1 MTELDWP
8 EILLRLGSAML
19 AGSAIGLN
27 RDLHGK
33 PIGLKTLGIVGLS
46 TATVVL
52 LAVQFAEPGKI
63 TDATSRVIQ
72 GILTG
77 IGFLG
82 AGVIVHESE
91 RFRVRGLTSAACTFL
106 AACLGIACG
115 AGQWKIVL
123 AALAFTF
130 VLLTIG
136 RRLERWLHRMLGGK
150 DERHDVGHDV
160 EQHPP
165 SEPDRRP

>member
-1 MTELDWP
+1 MAPLDWP
-8 EILLRLGSAML
+8 EIVLRLGTATL
-19 AGSAIGLN
+19 AGCAIGLN
-27 RDLHGK
+27 RDLQGK

-63 TDATSRVIQ
+63 SDATSRVIQ

-82 AGVIVHESE
+82 AGVIVHESQHI
-91 RFRVRGLTSAACTFL
+91 RVRGLTSAACTFF

-115 AGQWKIVL
+115 AGEWLIVGTAL
-123 AALAFTF
+123 ALAF
-130 VLLTIG
+130 LILTMG
-136 RRLERWLHRMLGGK
+136 NRTENWLHRALGGEEEPH
-150 DERHDVGHDV
+150 DAETTARRDARER
-160 EQHPP
+160 
-165 SEPDRRP
+165 

>member
-8 EILLRLGSAML
+8 EILLRLGTATL
-19 AGSAIGLN
+19 AGGAIGLN

-46 TATVVL
+46 TASVVL
-52 LAVQFAEPGKI
+52 LALQLAEPARVV
-63 TDATSRVIQ
+63 DAASRVIQ

-82 AGVIVHESE
+82 AGVIVHQSTG
-91 RFRVRGLTSAACTFL
+91 FRVRGLTSAACTFL
-106 AACLGIACG
+106 AACLGIVCG
-115 AGQWKIVL
+115 AGQWKIVVV
-123 AALAFTF
+123 ALALAF

-136 RRLERWLHRMLGGK
+136 RRLERRLHRMLGGK
-150 DERHDVGHDV
+150 EDPQRTDIS
-160 EQHPP
+160 P
-165 SEPDRRP
+165 SSGRRESD

>member
-1 MTELDWP
+1 MTEMDWP
-8 EILLRLGSAML
+8 EILLRLGTATL

-82 AGVIVHESE
+82 AGVIVHESD

-115 AGQWKIVL
+115 VGQWKIVL
-123 AALAFTF
+123 VALAFTF

-136 RRLERWLHRMLGGK
+136 RRVERWLHRALGGK
-150 DERHDVGHDV
+150 EDPHRAEASPKTSPQDSG
-160 EQHPP
+160 
-165 SEPDRRP
+165 

>member
-1 MTELDWP
+1 MMDLDWP
-8 EILLRLGSAML
+8 ETLLRLGVATL

-27 RDLHGK
+27 RDLHGN

-52 LAVQFAEPGKI
+52 LALQLSEPGKVV
-63 TDATSRVIQ
+63 DATSRVIQ

-106 AACLGIACG
+106 AACLGVVCG
-115 AGQWKIVL
+115 AGQWKIV
-123 AALAFTF
+123 AVALAFTF
-130 VLLTIG
+130 LLLTIG
-136 RRLERWLHRMLGGK
+136 RRIERHLHRLLGGK
-150 DERHDVGHDV
+150 DEPHEDNR
-160 EQHPP
+160 QA
-165 SEPDRRP
+165 

>member
-1 MTELDWP
+1 MIAPLDLQ
-8 EILLRLGSAML
+8 EIVLRLGAATL
-19 AGSAIGLN
+19 AGCAIGLD

-52 LAVQFAEPGKI
+52 LAMQFAEPGKI

-82 AGVIVHESE
+82 AGVIVHESD

-106 AACLGIACG
+106 AACLGIVCG
-115 AGQWKIVL
+115 AGQWAIIGT
-123 AALAFTF
+123 ALLMAF
-130 VLLTIG
+130 LILTVG
-136 RRLERWLHRMLGGK
+136 NRTEHWLHRALGGK
-150 DERHDVGHDV
+150 ADSQDREAA
-160 EQHPP
+160 PP
-165 SEPDRRP
+165 PGS